1 MGKRGEGVD
10 NRLII
15 CSNIGTINEGDYM
28 SRKHGMGWDNGN
40 IVPIGKNLKSHSG
53 RYAIN
58 EQKRDEGKDIIINHA
73 YHNKL
78 QMQVYLQEQR
88 EKKDD
93 ALWAEAMQILDEL
106 NNNSA

>member
-1 MGKRGEGVD
+1 MGEEGGRLD

-40 IVPIGKNLKSHSG
+40 IVPIGNSLKSYSG
-53 RYAIN
+53 RHIVNSEKATI
-58 EQKRDEGKDIIINHA
+58 GKNIIINHA

-78 QMQVYLQEQR
+78 QMQMYLQEKR
-88 EKKDD
+88 EQKDD
-93 ALWAEAMQILDEL
+93 ALWAENERMLEEL
-106 NNNSA
+106 NDNSG

>member
-1 MGKRGEGVD
+1 MGEKRVGVD

-40 IVPIGKNLKSHSG
+40 IIPIGKNLKSHSG
-53 RYAIN
+53 RHIVN
-58 EQKRDEGKDIIINHA
+58 SEKSIVGKDIIINHA

-93 ALWAEAMQILDEL
+93 ALWADTMRMLDEL
-106 NNNSA
+106 GLG

>member
-1 MGKRGEGVD
+1 MGKRGVGVD

-28 SRKHGMGWDNGN
+28 SRKHRMGWDNGN

-53 RYAIN
+53 RHIVN
-58 EQKRDEGKDIIINHA
+58 SEKSIVGKDIIINHA

>member
-1 MGKRGEGVD
+1 MVGVD

-53 RYAIN
+53 RHIVN
-58 EQKRDEGKDIIINHA
+58 EQRRDEGNDIIINHA

-78 QMQVYLQEQR
+78 QMQMYLQEQR

-93 ALWAEAMQILDEL
+93 ALWADTMRMLDEL
-106 NNNSA
+106 GLG